1 MILNK
6 FYINNTSFF
15 TKLII
20 HLLVLATV
28 ADLLWFIVMMRF
40 WGASLP
46 KNVYWTG
53 LSTIHTFGLIF
64 GFLEIA
70 LKVEILNESI
80 REYVLRT

>member
-28 ADLLWFIVMMRF
+28 ADLLWFIIMMQF
-40 WGASLP
+40 WGVSLP
-46 KNVYWTG
+46 KNAYWSG
-53 LSTIHTFGLIF
+53 LSTIHTFALIMAVV
-64 GFLEIA
+64 EMAI
-70 LKVEILNESI
+70 KV
-80 REYVLRT
+80 